1 MVFRS
6 LGGVA
11 RCRRLADRFGANVP
25 EYHPSVRRSH
35 RRETLAVLFS
45 RLHSFLSWG
54 HLVCCHER
62 DTLRRGK
69 VHRCG
74 HRAHRHP
81 LWFVRCRRVRSVPR
95 LANHFR
101 TGGPHGSLAVRDFA
115 TCRADLAASS
125 DWLVLGPATDAHP
138 RLGESGPFFLEK
150 AEARSRWGMSLD
162 RREFC
167 SSLGLLSLAATTG
180 CEQLSS
186 FLPAGVS
193 DRDRPSGTAPTAD
206 EIDFTHHVL
215 NRCAFG
221 PRPEDRALLKSGFDS
236 WLDQQLNPKDIVDPL
251 CDRTIASIERIHQH
265 RGELYS
271 EDPRILLH
279 DLVRARI
286 IRAVYSRRQLLEVM
300 VDLWTDH
307 FNVAWSKGNC
317 RWLKI
322 SDDLEVIRPHSLG
335 RFRDLV
341 RATATSP
348 AMLIY
353 LDGHDNKVVH
363 PEDKPNENHARELLE
378 LHTLG
383 VDGGY
388 TQRDVLEAA
397 RCMSGWT
404 YGHSFMHG
412 GVSRVGFDSGRHD
425 DGAKEVLGVT
435 IPAGG
440 GENDLERL
448 IDIVCEHQSTSR
460 YVARRLARVFIADSP
475 PVEVVEAIAACYR
488 SSGGD
493 IPEMLETVFGLPAF
507 RENAGTLFKRPFRYL
522 VSVLRATDAD
532 TNGGVTIQKH
542 LRRMGQPPFE
552 YPTPDGYPLEAEPW
566 FGSLLWRW
574 NFSLDLLAG
583 RIPGATVQ
591 GKDLVRRFGSSDQLL
606 AHLIG
611 RRPTSFELEQMNG
624 EDGISIALASPAF
637 QWH

>member
-1 MVFRS
+1 
-6 LGGVA
+6 
-11 RCRRLADRFGANVP
+11 
-25 EYHPSVRRSH
+25 
-35 RRETLAVLFS
+35 
-45 RLHSFLSWG
+45 
-54 HLVCCHER
+54 
-62 DTLRRGK
+62 
-69 VHRCG
+69 
-74 HRAHRHP
+74 
-81 LWFVRCRRVRSVPR
+81 
-95 LANHFR
+95 
-101 TGGPHGSLAVRDFA
+101 
-115 TCRADLAASS
+115 
-125 DWLVLGPATDAHP
+125 
-138 RLGESGPFFLEK
+138 
-150 AEARSRWGMSLD
+150 
-162 RREFC
+162 
-167 SSLGLLSLAATTG
+167 
-180 CEQLSS
+180 
-186 FLPAGVS
+186 
-193 DRDRPSGTAPTAD
+193 
-206 EIDFTHHVL
+206 
-215 NRCAFG
+215 
-221 PRPEDRALLKSGFDS
+221 
-236 WLDQQLNPKDIVDPL
+236 
-251 CDRTIASIERIHQH
+251 
-265 RGELYS
+265 
-271 EDPRILLH
+271 
-279 DLVRARI
+279 
-286 IRAVYSRRQLLEVM
+286 M

-322 SDDLEVIRPHSLG
+322 SDDIEVIRPHALG

-404 YGHSFMHG
+404 YGHSFMRA

-440 GENDLERL
+440 GKNDLERL

-475 PVEVVEAIAACYR
+475 PDEVVEAIAASYR

-507 RENAGTLFKRPFRYL
+507 RENTGTLFKRPFRYL

-532 TNGGVTIQKH
+532 TNGGATIQKR

-591 GKDLVRRFGSSDQLL
+591 GKELVRRFGSSDQLL
-606 AHLIG
+606 AHLLG

-624 EDGISIALASPAF
+624 EDGISIALASPEF